1 MSLLVFSNNRV
12 NFGSLRYN
20 VFESGSRLPVEGP
33 RCDITFGPNSSGEI
47 SPNAAHTRA
56 HKLPKEER
64 QHQLS
69 LACRLYF
76 NSQRI
81 WHQQT
86 AEKRLTRHC
95 IVSHL
100 ERLLA
105 VARYIDFSDLFCLW
119 MQRNLLHK
127 CNIDKGLRLPS
138 RPAKPE
144 SAIQSL
150 WISLNEDFCQE

>member
-1 MSLLVFSNNRV
+1 MFFFKQQRHRKPLILGAWGLLFWEP
-12 NFGSLRYN
+12 Y
-20 VFESGSRLPVEGP
+20 GSRLLIEGP
-33 RCDITFGPNSSGEI
+33 HSDITFGPNSSGEI
-47 SPNAAHTRA
+47 SPNAAVTRA

-64 QHQLS
+64 QHQFS

-105 VARYIDFSDLFCLW
+105 VARYIDFSDLFSLW

-127 CNIDKGLRLPS
+127 CNIDKGRGFPLVLPNLRTLS
-138 RPAKPE
+138 KVCA
-144 SAIQSL
+144 
-150 WISLNEDFCQE
+150 